1 MTHLLGHVKQPHAM
15 DRAAIHKQLTGV
27 FRDVFDDPGIEIADR
42 TTAADIPDW
51 DSLTHVNLIVAAE
64 KSFGVR
70 FSTKDVQNL
79 ANVGEFIDL
88 VARKLG

>member
-1 MTHLLGHVKQPHAM
+1 M

-27 FRDVFDDPGIEIADR
+27 FRDVFDDPAIEIAET

-64 KSFGVR
+64 KSFKVR
-70 FSTKDVQNL
+70 FSTKDVQGL
-79 ANVGEFIDL
+79 QNVGEFIEL
-88 VARKLG
+88 VARKMDLGSSKLG